1 MMIRKRTQRM
11 RGIQTHMPEF
21 LAGDVILF
29 AGQGDL
35 YSKVGRWLMRSGGE
49 GPTYAVHT
57 AQFLDSQ
64 RVLEMDMVAKVKTVE
79 DVLNKRYKLNLWRR
93 RGFEVWRFKLLTE
106 EQRRALTEQA
116 LFYAN
121 VRFGAAKFG
130 AHMLDDLICKVAH
143 RDIFLFRRLDPD
155 DYHPVCSGITAS
167 VYDRAIHYWFGVEPA
182 CVDPDQ
188 IYDWVTSHPEE
199 WVRVFCL
206 AEYPEPGGIM
216 DAAGKP
222 LRGRGRSAGMVA
234 PSRQKEEKTRET

>member
-1 MMIRKRTQRM
+1 MMIRNGTQHVKGM
-11 RGIQTHMPEF
+11 QTRIPEF

-35 YSKVGRWLMRSGGE
+35 YSKGGRWLMRSGGE

-57 AQFLDSQ
+57 AQFLDSH
-64 RVLEMDMVAKVKTVE
+64 RVLEMDMVAKVKTLE

-93 RGFEVWRFKLLTE
+93 RGFEVWRLKLLTE
-106 EQRRALTEQA
+106 EQRRALTKQA
-116 LFYAN
+116 LLYVN
-121 VRFGAAKFG
+121 VKFGWAKFA
-130 AHMLDDLICKVAH
+130 AHLLDNLISKVTH

-155 DYHPVCSGITAS
+155 DRRPVCSGITAS
-167 VYDRAIHYWFGVEPA
+167 VYSRALHYRFGVEPE

-206 AEYPEPGGIM
+206 AEYPEPGGIK
-216 DAAGKP
+216 DAEEKQ
-222 LRGRGRSAGMVA
+222 LRGLSAQW
-234 PSRQKEEKTRET
+234 R